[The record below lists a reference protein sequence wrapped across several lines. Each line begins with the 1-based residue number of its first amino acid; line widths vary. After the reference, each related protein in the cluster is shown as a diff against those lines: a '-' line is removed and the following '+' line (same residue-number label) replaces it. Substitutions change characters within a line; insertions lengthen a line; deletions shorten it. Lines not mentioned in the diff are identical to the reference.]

1 MTSLPQ
7 ISTLMREKSVENKL
21 KVKAKD
27 DHMVPSGLYE
37 VRAIQLPGGS
47 WRHYYVDH
55 SSKETYWILPYSH
68 PDGAS
73 SHPLEKLPVYLPS
86 YEECVDETN
95 PLAVPEVC
103 SPARD

>member
-7 ISTLMREKSVENKL
+7 ISTIMRENCVEKKL
-21 KVKAKD
+21 ECQD

-55 SSKETYWILPYSH
+55 SSKATYWILPYSH

-73 SHPLEKLPVYLPS
+73 NHTLEQAPDYLPS
-86 YEECVDETN
+86 YEECVMETN
-95 PLAVPEVC
+95 PLAVPELAH
-103 SPARD
+103 STHN